1 MVAKKMAIIVADIW
15 GMTFGQSLHHPL
27 RGLFQ
32 EGKANHKRLF
42 QNYIQIYS

>member
-1 MVAKKMAIIVADIW
+1 MVVKKMAVITADTW

-32 EGKANHKRLF
+32 ERETNLKRLF
-42 QNYIQIYS
+42 QNYIQICP